1 MATESTTTT
10 QNTTVRSPDE
20 EPADEAA
27 AAEQRSPAAEERAGR
42 GTARRGGD
50 DGKEPEEDAAGSSTA
65 DGDGTGPDAAAD
77 APDSGSGS
85 AGDESGAGEDDEDD
99 EDGGDGGDSGDSGD
113 ADDGP
118 RAADSGPGRRQDWA
132 GGAVAVLSAGL
143 GLASLT
149 GTSFSDMLRERK
161 SLIGQIESSAQG
173 SGGSAADQVNSLY
186 GAPWHAAAVV
196 NGIFAALAV
205 VVGALLLA
213 ALTGRSR
220 TRSWVKAVALGGVLL
235 GLVGLLVAGGM
246 YFDLF
251 AAQPEVPAAPGQ

>member
-1 MATESTTTT
+1 MATESTRTT

-27 AAEQRSPAAEERAGR
+27 AAAEQRSPAAEEQAGR

-50 DGKEPEEDAAGSSTA
+50 DGKHPEEDVARPSTR
-65 DGDGTGPDAAAD
+65 GPDSPAD

-85 AGDESGAGEDDEDD
+85 NRDEPGADEPGADEDGGDEPGAD
-99 EDGGDGGDSGDSGD
+99 EDGGDGA

-118 RAADSGPGRRQDWA
+118 RAADSVSGRRRDWA

-220 TRSWVKAVALGGVLL
+220 ARGWVKAVALGGVLL

>member
-1 MATESTTTT
+1 MATESTRTT

-27 AAEQRSPAAEERAGR
+27 AAAERRSPAAEEDAGR
-42 GTARRGGD
+42 GTAQR
-50 DGKEPEEDAAGSSTA
+50 DGKKPEEDAARPSTA
-65 DGDGTGPDAAAD
+65 AEDGKGPAAAD
-77 APDSGSGS
+77 APDSGRGEPG
-85 AGDESGAGEDDEDD
+85 GDEGD
-99 EDGGDGGDSGDSGD
+99 EDGGDGGDGW
-113 ADDGP
+113 DGP
-118 RAADSGPGRRQDWA
+118 QAADSASGRRQDWA

-213 ALTGRSR
+213 ALTGRSGAR
-220 TRSWVKAVALGGVLL
+220 GWVKAVALGGVLL

>member
-1 MATESTTTT
+1 M
-10 QNTTVRSPDE
+10 
-20 EPADEAA
+20 
-27 AAEQRSPAAEERAGR
+27 
-42 GTARRGGD
+42 
-50 DGKEPEEDAAGSSTA
+50 
-65 DGDGTGPDAAAD
+65 
-77 APDSGSGS
+77 
-85 AGDESGAGEDDEDD
+85 
-99 EDGGDGGDSGDSGD
+99 
-113 ADDGP
+113 
-118 RAADSGPGRRQDWA
+118 
-132 GGAVAVLSAGL
+132 AVLSAGL

-220 TRSWVKAVALGGVLL
+220 TRSWVKAVGLGGVLL

>member
-1 MATESTTTT
+1 MATESTRTT
-10 QNTTVRSPDE
+10 QNTTDRSPDE

-27 AAEQRSPAAEERAGR
+27 AAEQRSPAAEEKGGR
-42 GTARRGGD
+42 GPAQRDGKKSQQEAQEDAALPTAAGAG
-50 DGKEPEEDAAGSSTA
+50 DGKEPDAT
-65 DGDGTGPDAAAD
+65 AD
-77 APDSGSGS
+77 APDSDSDS
-85 AGDESGAGEDDEDD
+85 DTDRDDL
-99 EDGGDGGDSGDSGD
+99 EDGGDGDGG
-113 ADDGP
+113 DDGNGDDGDP
-118 RAADSGPGRRQDWA
+118 QAADSASGRRQDWA

-173 SGGSAADQVNSLY
+173 SGGSASDQVNALY

-196 NGIFAALAV
+196 NGIFAVLAV
-205 VVGALLLA
+205 AVGALLLA

-220 TRSWVKAVALGGVLL
+220 ARGWVKAVALGGVLL

>member
-1 MATESTTTT
+1 MATESTRTT

-27 AAEQRSPAAEERAGR
+27 AAAEQRSPAAEEQAGR

-50 DGKEPEEDAAGSSTA
+50 DGKHPEEDVARPSTR
-65 DGDGTGPDAAAD
+65 GPDAPAD
-77 APDSGSGS
+77 APDSGSDS
-85 AGDESGAGEDDEDD
+85 NRDEPGADEPGAD
-99 EDGGDGGDSGDSGD
+99 EDGGDGA

-118 RAADSGPGRRQDWA
+118 RAADSVSGRCRDWA

-220 TRSWVKAVALGGVLL
+220 ARGWVKAVALGGVLL

>member
-1 MATESTTTT
+1 MT
-10 QNTTVRSPDE
+10 
-20 EPADEAA
+20 
-27 AAEQRSPAAEERAGR
+27 
-42 GTARRGGD
+42 TARSRRRTRQAR
-50 DGKEPEEDAAGSSTA
+50 PPR

-85 AGDESGAGEDDEDD
+85 AGDASGAGEDDED
-99 EDGGDGGDSGDSGD
+99 GGDSGD

-220 TRSWVKAVALGGVLL
+220 TRSWVKAVGLGGVLL

>member
-1 MATESTTTT
+1 MATESTRTT
-10 QNTTVRSPDE
+10 QNTTDRSPDE

-27 AAEQRSPAAEERAGR
+27 AAEQRSPAAEEKGGR
-42 GTARRGGD
+42 GPQRDGKKSQQEAQEDAALPTAAGAG
-50 DGKEPEEDAAGSSTA
+50 DGKEPDAT
-65 DGDGTGPDAAAD
+65 AD
-77 APDSGSGS
+77 APDSDTDRDDLGG
-85 AGDESGAGEDDEDD
+85 GDDGGNGD
-99 EDGGDGGDSGDSGD
+99 DGGDGD
-113 ADDGP
+113 P
-118 RAADSGPGRRQDWA
+118 QAADSASGRRQDWA

-149 GTSFSDMLRERK
+149 GTSISDMLRERK

-173 SGGSAADQVNSLY
+173 SGGSASDQVNALY

-196 NGIFAALAV
+196 NGIFAVLAV
-205 VVGALLLA
+205 AVGALLLA

-220 TRSWVKAVALGGVLL
+220 ARGWVKAVALGGVLL